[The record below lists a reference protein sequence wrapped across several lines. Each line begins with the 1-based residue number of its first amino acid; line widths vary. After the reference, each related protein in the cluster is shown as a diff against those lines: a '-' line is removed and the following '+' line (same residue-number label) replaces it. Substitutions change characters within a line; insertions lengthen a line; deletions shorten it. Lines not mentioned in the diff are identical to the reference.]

1 MSTPIKKDWTTES
14 GLRAV
19 IVMNSLGFHCGY
31 VGVPPGHPLHGVE
44 YSQSTPALGDS
55 PESVFDAHGGITFA
69 GDGKGEYPVKSDLW
83 WFGYDCGHLW
93 DAPCPEHIEKMQQEY
108 PDSPFMWER
117 AEGVFRDVDYCVAE
131 CESLARQIADAAQGQ
146 EEA

>member
-44 YSQSTPALGDS
+44 YSQSTPVLGDS
-55 PESVFDAHGGITFA
+55 PESVFDVHGGITYA
-69 GDGKGEYPVKSDLW
+69 GEGGGEPFLDAGLW
-83 WFGYDCGHLW
+83 WFGYDCGHCW
-93 DAPCPEHIEKMQQEY
+93 DAAAPEHIEKMMQLY
-108 PDSPFMWER
+108 PDQPFMWSS
-117 AEGVFRDVDYCVAE
+117 AGGTFRDLDYCIDE
-131 CESLARQIADAAQGQ
+131 CESLARQIVD
-146 EEA
+146 EVKI